1 MFLIGLLILIALITL
16 AEGTPSL
23 REIIGSRDKQRLQT
37 LFQNTLLTDLE
48 TAYYVAGG
56 VASFG
61 KEDAK
66 VLSYDYINS

>member
-1 MFLIGLLILIALITL
+1 MIALITS
-16 AEGTPSL
+16 AESTPSL

-37 LFQNTLLTDLE
+37 LFQNTLVTDLE

-56 VASFG
+56 VASLG

-66 VLSYDYINS
+66 VLSYDNINSQLILIR

>member
-1 MFLIGLLILIALITL
+1 MIALITS
-16 AEGTPSL
+16 AESAPSL

-37 LFQNTLLTDLE
+37 LFQNTLVTDLE

-56 VASFG
+56 VASLG

-66 VLSYDYINS
+66 VLLSYDYINS